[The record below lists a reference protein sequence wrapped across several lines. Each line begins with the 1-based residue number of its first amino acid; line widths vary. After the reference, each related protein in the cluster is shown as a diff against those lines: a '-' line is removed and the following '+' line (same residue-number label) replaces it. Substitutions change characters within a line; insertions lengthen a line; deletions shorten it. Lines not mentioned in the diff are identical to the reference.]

1 MQIKA
6 TMRYH
11 LTLVRMAITK
21 RSTNS
26 KCWRGCGEKGT
37 LFSLHGNIN
46 WYTMKNQWQ
55 QKSNTKTRTNIRS
68 SNPSPGH
75 ISEEKHGPK
84 KYMHPNVYNNQDI
97 EAT

>member
-1 MQIKA
+1 MFLG
-6 TMRYH
+6 R
-11 LTLVRMAITK
+11 
-21 RSTNS
+21 
-26 KCWRGCGEKGT
+26 
-37 LFSLHGNIN
+37 
-46 WYTMKNQWQ
+46 KNQYCENEYTTQ
-55 QKSNTKTRTNIRS
+55 SNLEIQCNPYQAINGNFHRTRTNIRS